1 MIKHLAQHF
10 FHWFC
15 HPDFYTEIAGDLEEL
30 YRRNQSKSERWAQ
43 WKYLGQVLVLF
54 RPSLMRSF
62 SHYSFYSLIHP
73 AMLKNY
79 LKISLRNL
87 LQHKMYSAINI
98 LGLALGLAAFLLINE
113 YIRFEQSYDRFFT
126 DAERIYRL
134 STVQVVNGEVG
145 VKDAM
150 TFHPAAPVLQDELP
164 EVEEYTVTYK
174 FNELVFRQ
182 GNDLVQEKEVIAA
195 DANFFNVF
203 DYEVLQGSADDMLS
217 EPNTLVL
224 TKSKAE
230 FYFDDQNP
238 LGQTLEI
245 LGEFNRTFKV
255 TGVIEDVPE
264 NTNYKFNML
273 ISDESIKARYEQDDW
288 NGFNYYSYLKL
299 KPQASLTE
307 VESKLEDLSIKYMG
321 EQTTLRFD
329 LFPIADIHLKSDYT
343 YEAETPG
350 SEKAVAFT
358 QIIALFI
365 LFIAWINYIN
375 LSTARAINRAKEVG
389 LRKVVGAYKVQLM
402 VQFLFEA
409 LLVNFLAALIAL
421 LVSELTLP
429 YFRQLVGKEFL
440 QHVWNYPPFLTSLL
454 VFLGVG
460 TIASGFYPALVLS
473 GFRPVAVLKGKYR
486 NTKSGTVLRKG
497 LVVVQFVASVVLIAG
512 TFIVNRQLQYMQEK
526 DLGISTDH
534 VVGFRM
540 PRGENN
546 EDANELVNSKV
557 TSFKDALRQH
567 SAIEVVGGTS
577 NLPGGDG
584 SDINSN
590 AGKLRI
596 VGLTDRQIGTTYL
609 QFNDEHFLDA
619 VSMQLLYGRNFDRT
633 RVADSLVVMVNQAF
647 LRRFNIADEQAVL
660 NEFIQFGEDE
670 SNSKYEIIGVVKD
683 FNRTSLK
690 SSVEPTLYF
699 PEYAPAA
706 SVIKLSPDQYQE
718 GLAYLQETW
727 ASFFPDTPLDY
738 TFLDDRFAA
747 LYEQDRRFGQIFGT
761 LSVLAILIAIL
772 GLFGL
777 SSFMAAQRT
786 MEVGV
791 RKVLGASIPNIIG
804 IFYQDFLVLLGIAGL
819 VGILATFFGMNI
831 WLENYAY
838 RIDFPWWMTVV
849 ALGIV
854 AAFALMT
861 VGYQVY
867 QVAILNP
874 AKTLRDE

>member
-1 MIKHLAQHF
+1 MIKRLAQRF
-10 FHWFC
+10 FRWFC
-15 HPDFYTEIAGDLEEL
+15 HPDYHDEIVGDLEEI
-30 YRRNQSKSERWAQ
+30 YERNRAKSERWAQ
-43 WKYLGQVLVLF
+43 WKYLGQVLSLF

-62 SHYSFYSLIHP
+62 SYYSFFSLIHP

-79 LKISLRNL
+79 FKISIRNL
-87 LQHKMYSAINI
+87 RQYKMHSAINI
-98 LGLALGLAAFLLINE
+98 LGLAFGLAAFLLINE
-113 YIRFEQSYDRFFT
+113 YIRFEESYDRSFT

-134 STVQVVNGEVG
+134 STVQVVNGEIG

-150 TFHPAAPVLQDELP
+150 TFHPAAPALQDELP

-182 GNDLVQEKEVIAA
+182 GNDLVQERNVISA
-195 DANFFNVF
+195 DANFFAIF
-203 DYEVLQGSADDMLS
+203 DYQVLQGVVGDMLS
-217 EPNTLVL
+217 EPNTMVL
-224 TKSKAE
+224 TQNKAE
-230 FYFDDQNP
+230 FYFGNENP
-238 LGQTLEI
+238 IGQTLEI
-245 LGEFNRTFKV
+245 LGEFNRTFEV
-255 TGVIEDVPE
+255 TGVIQDLPE
-264 NTNYKFNML
+264 STNYKFDML
-273 ISDESIKARYEQDDW
+273 ISDESIKAWYEQDDW
-288 NGFNYYSYLKL
+288 NGFNYYSFLKL
-299 KPQASLTE
+299 RPQASLAE
-307 VESKLEDLSIKYMG
+307 IESKLEGLSKKYLG
-321 EQTTLRFD
+321 EKTTIRFD

-343 YEAETPG
+343 FEAETPG
-350 SEKAVAFT
+350 SEKAVVFT
-358 QIIALFI
+358 RIIALFI
-365 LFIAWINYIN
+365 LFIAWINYVN
-375 LSTARAINRAKEVG
+375 LSTARAINRAKEVS

-402 VQFLFEA
+402 GQFLFEA

-421 LVSELTLP
+421 IISELALP
-429 YFRQLVGKEFL
+429 YFRQLVGQEFL
-440 QHVWNYPPFLTSLL
+440 MHVWNYPPFLISLL
-454 VFLGVG
+454 IFLGVG
-460 TIASGFYPALVLS
+460 TLASGFYPALVLS
-473 GFRPVAVLKGKYR
+473 GFRPAAVLKGKYR
-486 NTKSGTVLRKG
+486 NSKSGTVLRKG
-497 LVVVQFVASVVLIAG
+497 LVVVQFIASVVLIAG
-512 TFIVNRQLQYMQEK
+512 TFIVNRQLEYMQGK

-540 PRGENN
+540 PRGES
-546 EDANELVNSKV
+546 EEARELINTKIE
-557 TSFKDALRQH
+557 SFKETLRQH
-567 SAIEVVGGTS
+567 SAVEMVGGTS

-590 AGKLRI
+590 DGKIRI
-596 VGLTDRQIGTTYL
+596 VGLTDRQTGTTYL
-609 QFNDEHFLDA
+609 QYNDEYFLNA
-619 VSMQLLYGRNFDRT
+619 VDMQLLYGRNFDRT

-647 LRRFNIADEQAVL
+647 LRRFNISDEQSVL
-660 NEFIQFGEDE
+660 SEFIQFGEDE

-690 SSVEPTLYF
+690 ASVEPTLYF
-699 PEYAPAA
+699 PDYTPAA
-706 SVIKLSPDQYQE
+706 SVVKLQADQYQD

-727 ASFFPDTPLDY
+727 TSFFPDAPLDY
-738 TFLDDRFAA
+738 TFLDERFAA

-777 SSFMAAQRT
+777 SSFMATQRT

-791 RKVLGASIPNIIG
+791 RKVLGASVPNIIG
-804 IFYQDFLVLLGIAGL
+804 IFYKDFLVLLGIAGL
-819 VGILATFFGMNI
+819 VGILVTFFGMNI

-838 RIDFPWWMTVV
+838 RIDFPWWMTIS